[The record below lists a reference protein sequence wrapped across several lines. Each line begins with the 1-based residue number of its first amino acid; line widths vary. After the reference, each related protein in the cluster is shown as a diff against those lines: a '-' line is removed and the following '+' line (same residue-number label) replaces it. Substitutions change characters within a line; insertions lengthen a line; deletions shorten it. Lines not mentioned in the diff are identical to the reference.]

1 MRNKV
6 MKVNTGA
13 GMRGRLKRK
22 GKMLILYLLLL
33 AGITVFSLWL
43 ANTGIRHAEGFA
55 ALREWMY
62 ETRYGWLIWRLCV
75 YCTLGW
81 WGWKIWHAPGFR
93 QEYRAPF
100 LRMATVSVLFVLL
113 CEYSIFAGSGR

>member
-13 GMRGRLKRK
+13 GMRDRLKRK

-43 ANTGIRHAEGFA
+43 ANTGIRQPQRKHGD
-55 ALREWMY
+55 
-62 ETRYGWLIWRLCV
+62 TC
-75 YCTLGW
+75 
-81 WGWKIWHAPGFR
+81 
-93 QEYRAPF
+93 Q
-100 LRMATVSVLFVLL
+100 
-113 CEYSIFAGSGR
+113 

>member
-1 MRNKV
+1 
-6 MKVNTGA
+6 
-13 GMRGRLKRK
+13 
-22 GKMLILYLLLL
+22 MLILYLLLL

-43 ANTGIRHAEGFA
+43 ANTGIRHAEGVA

-75 YCTLGW
+75 YCVLGW

-93 QEYRAPF
+93 PEYRAPF

-113 CEYSIFAGSGR
+113 CEYSVFAGPGR

>member
-13 GMRGRLKRK
+13 GMRGQLKRK

-62 ETRYGWLIWRLCV
+62 ETRYGWLIWRLCI
-75 YCTLGW
+75 YILLGW
-81 WGWKIWHAPGFR
+81 GIWRIAHAPGFR
-93 QEYRAPF
+93 AEYRQPLIRICCA
-100 LRMATVSVLFVLL
+100 SVAFILV
-113 CEYSIFAGSGR
+113 CEYALLKAQGG